1 MKTLFGI
8 GASDHVAV
16 EQIFFLERLD
26 LSVQELN
33 GCDFE
38 VESKRYLD
46 AKAKAFQELG
56 VLYEKTKLQNVET
69 AKVFEIHQMMI
80 EDLDFVEGVEA
91 LLQRGKNAEYAVKAT
106 GDKFFELFNSM
117 DDEVLKARS
126 ADVVDITN
134 RLIRILKNLHEDI
147 VPPPGKFI
155 LISEDLF
162 PSEIVKFDHHQIS
175 GFVTKSGSKTS
186 HAAILARTLNL
197 PIVVNLQKRF
207 EEIPHFGIM
216 AINGATGEIVVN
228 PNPFILQV
236 YKKKLDEEL
245 LLNQGLEQYRGKKAI
260 TKDHH
265 TVTVAA
271 NIGSLS
277 DVDLVLQSDADAV
290 GLFRSEFIY
299 LESLDYPTEEFQ
311 YNIYKTVLERLSPRN
326 VVIRTMDIGAD
337 KTAGYFK
344 LQKEENPALG
354 FRAIRICLEDQE
366 LFKTQLRALYRASV
380 YGNLSI
386 MFPMITHKEQ
396 VLQIKTIIETVKA
409 ELNEKHQPFSTE
421 VEVGIMI
428 ETPAS
433 VMISDEL
440 APLVDFF
447 SIGTNDLTQY
457 TLAVDRMNSQIE
469 ALFDSRHE
477 SVKRMIAMTAKAA
490 HANDIWVGICGESAS
505 DPLLLDFY
513 MENKIDE
520 LSVSPGKVLGLKKA
534 IIEH

>member
-26 LSVQELN
+26 LSVVELN
-33 GCDFE
+33 DCDFE
-38 VESKRYLD
+38 TESNRYRD
-46 AKAKAFQELG
+46 AKSKALAELV
-56 VLYEKTKLQNVET
+56 VLYEKTKLQNAET

-80 EDLDFVEGVEA
+80 EDLDFEEGVEA
-91 LLQRGKNAEYAVKAT
+91 LLQRGKNAEYAVKTT

-134 RLIRILKNLHEDI
+134 RLIRILKNLQESI
-147 VPPPGKFI
+147 IPPPGKFI

-245 LLNQGLEQYRGKKAI
+245 LLKQGLEQYRGKAAI
-260 TKDHH
+260 TKDNHP
-265 TVTVAA
+265 VIVAA

-299 LESLDYPTEEFQ
+299 LESMDYPTEEFQ

-366 LFKTQLRALYRASV
+366 LFKTQLRALYRASA

-396 VLQIKTIIETVKA
+396 VLQIKAIIETVKT
-409 ELNEKHQPFSTE
+409 ELIDKNQPFNPD